1 MSERLKPMPDWLKR
15 YAELADKGLSVED
28 IAQQLNISVD
38 TLRKRYATTYN
49 RYIRI
54 ASEMIRDYLGQGLS
68 FEEAVAK
75 VKEELGLTDVMIAKA
90 LELARNEIES
100 SESKQP
106 SDIEE
111 LRREGEEAATRV
123 LQVAREAGVGVADAE
138 ADKDMVDRLRKYG
151 ATIKAIEDELNRIK
165 ITIGGLKSNPATAPV
180 AAEAAAKVKEI
191 EAKLAEAKKGLA
203 EVQKSYVGML
213 KRRVYKED
221 GSVEEEYEP
230 LPDDQIKLKVYSTE
244 AEVRRKQAE
253 AMVDRFM
260 PELFKRLDRIESDIS
275 SFGNRLLAVLETV
288 LVPELK
294 RRAPRILEDVEG
306 KLRRL
311 GASPRP
317 TETELSELE
326 AKVERK
332 LKEGGGG

>member
-1 MSERLKPMPDWLKR
+1 LEQVKPMPEWLKR
-15 YAELADKGLSVED
+15 YAELADAGLGDEE
-28 IAQQLNISVD
+28 IAEKLGISMNSI
-38 TLRKRYATTYN
+38 KN
-49 RYIRI
+49 RYLPAYRKYISAAKERVLELYKQGVDLGEA
-54 ASEMIRDYLGQGLS
+54 ASRVR
-68 FEEAVAK
+68 EEF
-75 VKEELGLTDVMIAKA
+75 GLTDGMIAKA
-90 LELARNEIES
+90 VELARSNIES
-100 SESKQP
+100 NESKQ
-106 SDIEE
+106 SSELEE
-111 LRREGEEAATRV
+111 LRREGEEAAAKV
-123 LQVAREAGVGVADAE
+123 LQVAREAGVGVTEAE
-138 ADKDMVDRLRKYG
+138 ADKDMIDRLRKYG

-165 ITIGGLKSNPATAPV
+165 ITIGGLRSNPATAPI
-180 AAEAAAKVKEI
+180 ATEAAAKVREI

-294 RRAPRILEDVEG
+294 KRAPRILEDVEE

-317 TETELSELE
+317 AE
-326 AKVERK
+326 V
-332 LKEGGGG
+332 

>member
-1 MSERLKPMPDWLKR
+1 MPDWLKR
-15 YAELADKGLSVED
+15 YAELADAGLGDEE
-28 IAQQLNISVD
+28 IAGKLGISMISIKNRYSPAYRKYISVAKERV
-38 TLRKRYATTYN
+38 LELYN
-49 RYIRI
+49 
-54 ASEMIRDYLGQGLS
+54 QGVDL
-68 FEEAVAK
+68 EEAAARVR
-75 VKEELGLTDVMIAKA
+75 EELGLTDVMIAKA
-90 LELARNEIES
+90 LELARSEIES
-100 SESKQP
+100 LKQP
-106 SDIEE
+106 SELEE
-111 LRREGEEAATRV
+111 LKHEGEEAAARV

-260 PELFKRLDRIESDIS
+260 PELFRRLDRIESDIS

-294 RRAPRILEDVEG
+294 RRAPRILEDVEE

-317 TETELSELE
+317 TEAELSELE

-332 LKEGGGG
+332 LREGGGG